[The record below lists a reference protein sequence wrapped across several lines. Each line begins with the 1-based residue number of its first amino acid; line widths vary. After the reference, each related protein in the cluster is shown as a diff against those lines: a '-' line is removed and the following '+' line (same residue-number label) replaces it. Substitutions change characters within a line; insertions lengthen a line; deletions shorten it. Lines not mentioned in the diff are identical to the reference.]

1 MSFALLH
8 LPLHFLLPGLV
19 AWLGFRPRWR
29 RAWLIMVATML
40 VDLDHLLA
48 DPIYDPGR
56 CSIGFHPL
64 HKGWAIGLYL
74 DDACL
79 SEHFVGECRDLGQV
93 RSSGWHRVRDRPD
106 RIYPREPALMC
117 R

>member
-64 HKGWAIGLYL
+64 HKGWAIGLYVAALVVPMLRAAATGLLIHMGL
-74 DDACL
+74 DGLDCVVP
-79 SEHFVGECRDLGQV
+79 SV
-93 RSSGWHRVRDRPD
+93 S
-106 RIYPREPALMC
+106 
-117 R
+117 